1 MSKSI
6 NYSKRSFEEVKNE
19 LLKFSNQYY
28 PEIADNFN
36 DHSVGNWFIDI
47 CAAMADSLNFA
58 IDRMYQETQV
68 NSSTLKST
76 ALNNARM
83 NGVKVPGRKPSICE
97 VEFSCELPIA
107 QDEGNVGLPDFLNY
121 APIIKRGAI
130 VACGAYT
137 FELQE
142 DVDFNQQFN
151 SQGYSNRTF
160 TPKRNSNGIIE
171 KYTVTKSALVYNGRT
186 KIYKKVLAS
195 EEIKPFMEIILP
207 DKDVMNVE
215 SVILINESDSQVNPP
230 TNDFFKNGEEY
241 TASNGTSKI
250 YRYYE
255 VDSLA
260 DQFIFG
266 DDADINVG
274 TNMHSCE
281 CTETDNLCCQIF
293 KGKWNFIQQKFIT
306 EYTDNGYLKVIFG
319 NQESR
324 LDIPDGQTLSA
335 DYDMSN
341 IMKESLLGVL
351 PQVGYTMY
359 IMYRVGGG
367 METNIGVN
375 SLNTISY
382 INICMPSN
390 GESIK
395 SNEVKTSLKV
405 TNLTVGL
412 GGKDAPSVNE
422 IKYLTKYNINSQ
434 GRCVTLND
442 YKSRIMMLP
451 PKYGS
456 PFRVN
461 VIEENNKILIYLLS
475 VDNKGKLTPK
485 INDILTENIKE
496 YLSKYKS
503 IGDYI
508 ELRSGKVHSIKVVV
522 DLFVDKQYDS
532 NTVAYNVINT
542 IKDYMDINNH
552 DIGENVFVGDMQKDI
567 TLIDGVYNI
576 INMQISHMENNIE
589 GDEIDYLSSNGILDP
604 GYNGMWE
611 ITNPDND
618 IVVNIR
624 LI

>member
-1 MSKSI
+1 MDKSI
-6 NYSKRSFEEVKNE
+6 NYSKRSFDEVKNE

-28 PEIADNFN
+28 PELADSFN
-36 DHSVGNWFIDI
+36 DHSVGNWLIDI
-47 CAAMADSLNFA
+47 CAATADSLNFA

-83 NGVKVPGRKPSICE
+83 NGVKIPGKKPSICE
-97 VEFSCELPIA
+97 VEFSCELPIV
-107 QDEGNVGLPDFLNY
+107 QVDGNVGLPNFKDY
-121 APIIKRGAI
+121 APLIKRGAI

-142 DVDFNQQFN
+142 DVDFNKQFN

-171 KYTVTKSALVYNGRT
+171 KYTVTKSAIVYNGRT
-186 KIYKKVLAS
+186 KIYKKMLSS

-215 SVILINESDSQVNPP
+215 SVIFIREGDSQVNPP

-241 TASNGTSKI
+241 PASNGTSQV

-260 DQFIFG
+260 DQFVFG
-266 DDADINVG
+266 DTDIDVG
-274 TNMHSCE
+274 TNMHSCD
-281 CTETDNLCCQIF
+281 CDDNTCCQIF

-306 EYTDNGYLKVIFG
+306 EYTDNGYMRIIFG
-319 NQESR
+319 NQENR
-324 LDIPDGQTLSA
+324 LTIPDGQTLA
-335 DYDMSN
+335 TDYDMSN
-341 IMKESLLGVL
+341 VMKDSLLGVL
-351 PQVGYTMY
+351 PQSGWTMY
-359 IMYRVGGG
+359 VMYRVGGG

-382 INICMPSN
+382 INICMPPT

-461 VIEENNKILIYLLS
+461 VIEENNKILVYMLS
-475 VDNKGKLTPK
+475 VDNNGKLTSK
-485 INDILTENIKE
+485 INDVLTENIKN
-496 YLSKYKS
+496 YLSYYKS

-508 ELRSGKVHSIKVVV
+508 ELRSGKIHNIKVTV

-542 IKDYMDINNH
+542 IKEYMNINNH
-552 DIGENVFVGDMQKDI
+552 DIGESIFIGDMQKEV

-576 INMQISHMENNIE
+576 ISMKINKYDNGIE
-589 GDEIDYLSSNGILDP
+589 GDEIDFLSTNSVLDP
-604 GYNGMWE
+604 SYNGMWE
-611 ITNPDND
+611 IKNPESD